1 MTSMVFLT
9 DGATTAYGVRPP
21 RLKRII
27 AGNSV
32 IGLLHKCLRESRTEE
47 AIVRGSESVA
57 NNMKRSGGRRVLVI
71 DIGGTNVKVLAA
83 GQNEPR
89 KSPSGPTMTP
99 RRMLRV
105 VKKLVR
111 DWKFDCVSLG
121 FPGPIINECPLR
133 EPHNLGSGWMGFDFR
148 KAFGCPVKVINDA
161 AMQALG
167 SYTGGR
173 MLFLGLGTGLGAAMI
188 VDGMLQ
194 PMELAHLIYKD
205 GKTYEY
211 YVGLRGLERLGK
223 KKWRRHVA
231 TIVKKLKTALKAD
244 YVVLGGGNSK
254 KLKKLPLG
262 ARLGSNVCAFR
273 GGFRM
278 WQK

>member
-1 MTSMVFLT
+1 
-9 DGATTAYGVRPP
+9 
-21 RLKRII
+21 
-27 AGNSV
+27 
-32 IGLLHKCLRESRTEE
+32 
-47 AIVRGSESVA
+47 
-57 NNMKRSGGRRVLVI
+57 MKHSSGRRVLVI
-71 DIGGTNVKVLAA
+71 DIGGTNIKVLAT

-89 KSPSGPTMTP
+89 KYPSGPTMTP
-99 RRMLRV
+99 RRMVRV

-133 EPHNLGSGWMGFDFR
+133 EPHNLGRGWMGFDFR

-173 MLFLGLGTGLGAAMI
+173 MLFLGLGTGLGAAMM

-194 PMELAHLIYKD
+194 PMELAHLIYRD

-211 YVGLRGLERLGK
+211 YVGLRGFERLGK

-231 TIVKKLKTALKAD
+231 TIVEKFKTALKAD

-254 KLKKLPLG
+254 KLKKLPPG
-262 ARLGSNVCAFR
+262 ARLGSNLCAFK

>member
-1 MTSMVFLT
+1 M
-9 DGATTAYGVRPP
+9 AIY
-21 RLKRII
+21 
-27 AGNSV
+27 
-32 IGLLHKCLRESRTEE
+32 RESFGGSQSVMNRQPVTAE
-47 AIVRGSESVA
+47 A
-57 NNMKRSGGRRVLVI
+57 VLVI
-71 DIGGTNVKVLAA
+71 DLGGTNVKVLAT
-83 GQNEPR
+83 GQKEPR
-89 KSPSGPTMTP
+89 RYPSGPTMTP
-99 RRMLRV
+99 RRMVRV
-105 VKKLVR
+105 VKKLVQ

-133 EPHNLGSGWMGFDFR
+133 EPHNLGGGWMGFNFR

-167 SYTGGR
+167 SYKGGR

-188 VDGMLQ
+188 VDGMLE
-194 PMELAHLIYKD
+194 PMELAHLTYKD
-205 GKTYEY
+205 GKTYEDY
-211 YVGLRGLERLGK
+211 LGLRGLERSGK

-231 TIVKKLKTALKAD
+231 TIVKKLKIALKAD

-262 ARLGSNVCAFR
+262 TRLGSNACAFV